1 MTIAILSDIHSNR
14 EALEACLAHARAQG
28 ATRHVFLGDLVGY
41 GADPGPVVDI
51 VREHVE
57 RGALAVRGNHDQ
69 AIDQSAGYM
78 NDSAQRAIEYARGAL
93 TASQAVFLREMPM
106 MVREGNCCFVHA
118 SADTPDRYPYIDC
131 PVAAATC
138 VAAAATAYTF
148 VGHLHDQQLYFQ
160 VRAPAMMLFRPTPG
174 IAVPV
179 PAHRRWLAVVGSV
192 GQPRDRNPQAAYA
205 LFDPA
210 RATIMFCRVAY
221 DHAGAAARIRA
232 AGLPE
237 SLASRVENGY

>member
-14 EALEACLAHARAQG
+14 EALEACLAHASAQG

-118 SADTPDRYPYIDC
+118 SADSPDRYPYIDC

-179 PAHRRWLAVVGSV
+179 PAHRRWLATIGSV
-192 GQPRDRNPQAAYA
+192 GQPRDGDTRAMYA
-205 LFDPA
+205 LFDAGQA
-210 RATIMFCRVAY
+210 RLTFERIAY
-221 DHAGAAARIRA
+221 DHRAAAAAIRR
-232 AGLPE
+232 AGQPE
-237 SLASRVENGY
+237 FFAKRLEQGR

>member
-14 EALEACLAHARAQG
+14 EALEACLAHARERG

-41 GADPGPVVDI
+41 GADPGPVVDV
-51 VREHVE
+51 VRAYVE
-57 RGALAVRGNHDQ
+57 RGALAIRGNHDQ

-78 NDSAQRAIEYARGAL
+78 NDSAQRAIEYARGTL
-93 TASQAVFLREMPM
+93 TAEQAAFLRQLPM
-106 MVREGNCCFVHA
+106 IVREGNCCFVHA
-118 SADTPDRYPYIDC
+118 SAQLPERYPYIDC
-131 PVAAATC
+131 PAAAQACTE
-138 VAAAATAYTF
+138 AAATAYTF

-160 VRAPAMMLFRPTPG
+160 ARPPAMMLFRPTPG
-174 IAVPV
+174 IAIPV
-179 PAHRRWLAVVGSV
+179 PAHRRWLAVVGSA
-192 GQPRDRNPQAAYA
+192 GQPRDRNPQAAYT

-210 RATIMFCRVAY
+210 RATITFCRVAY
-221 DHAGAAARIRA
+221 DHAAAAARIRA